1 MDAKRVTGLDL
12 SMTATGVCHTEDSPT
27 MDISPAP
34 CWHLIKPK
42 KIKDKRLGEI
52 KAQVREYVAGS
63 EFVLV
68 ELLPPNMKGAGITG
82 MVHGVVRDMLQEECI
97 PYGDVGPSSLKKYAT
112 GKGGAS
118 KTEMALAAMKRA
130 GVELAE
136 DNVCD
141 AWWLWVMACDHMGQP
156 VFSLPKLQRDQLST
170 IEMKG

>member
-1 MDAKRVTGLDL
+1 MSVKVLGLDL
-12 SMTATGVCHTEDSPT
+12 SITATGACHTVEG
-27 MDISPAP
+27 AA
-34 CWHLIKPK
+34 CWHLIRPK
-42 KIKDKRLGEI
+42 MAKDLRLAEI
-52 KAQVREYVAGS
+52 KAQIREYVTGC

-82 MVHGVVRDMLQEECI
+82 MVQGVVRDMLLEMGI

-141 AWWLWVMACDHMGQP
+141 AWWLWVMANDHLGQP
-156 VFSLPKLQRDQLST
+156 VFPLPKLQRDQLST
-170 IEMKG
+170 IELKG

>member
-1 MDAKRVTGLDL
+1 MTVKVTGLDL
-12 SMTATGVCHTEDSPT
+12 AMTATGLAHSLQGE
-27 MDISPAP
+27 A

-42 KIKDKRLGEI
+42 LAKDRRLGEI
-52 KAQVREYVAGS
+52 KAQVREFVAGS

-82 MVHGVVRDMLQEECI
+82 MVHGVVRDMLQEEGI

-136 DNVCD
+136 DNMCD
-141 AWWLWVMACDHMGQP
+141 SWWLWVMANDHLGQP
-156 VFSLPKLQRDQLST
+156 VFSLPKLQRDQLSM
-170 IEMKG
+170 IERKG

>member
-1 MDAKRVTGLDL
+1 MTVKVTGLDL
-12 SMTATGVCHTEDSPT
+12 AMTAPGLAHSLQGE
-27 MDISPAP
+27 A
-34 CWHLIKPK
+34 CWHLITPK
-42 KIKDKRLGEI
+42 LAKDRRLGEI
-52 KAQVREYVAGS
+52 KAQVREFVAGS

-82 MVHGVVRDMLQEECI
+82 MVHGVVRNMLQEEGV
-97 PYGDVGPSSLKKYAT
+97 PYGDIGPSSLKKYAT

-141 AWWLWVMACDHMGQP
+141 AWWLWVMANDHLGQP
-156 VFSLPKLQRDQLST
+156 VFSLPKLQRDQLSM
-170 IEMKG
+170 IERKG

>member
-1 MDAKRVTGLDL
+1 MSVKVSGLDL
-12 SMTATGVCHTEDSPT
+12 SMTATGVAHSLQ
-27 MDISPAP
+27 SQA

-42 KIKDKRLGEI
+42 KVKDWRLGEI
-52 KAQVREYVAGS
+52 KAQVREYVVGS

-68 ELLPPNMKGAGITG
+68 EMLPPNMKGAGITG
-82 MVHGVVRDMLQEECI
+82 MVHGVVRDMLQTEGI

-141 AWWLWVMACDHMGQP
+141 AWWLWVMANDHVGQP
-156 VFSLPKLQRDQLST
+156 VFSLPKLQRDQLSM
-170 IEMKG
+170 IERKG